1 MRALV
6 VLLSLSLLTACAP
19 LQPHSSAW
27 GDAGEV
33 AGRTV
38 LCAVSLCMSELGL
51 YQNAED
57 AKRRTALSDDRHDDA
72 ALMGL
77 GMALSGGGPFTP
89 RPVAPAVRPLT
100 LQCTSATIGTATYL
114 NCP

>member
-1 MRALV
+1 
-6 VLLSLSLLTACAP
+6 
-19 LQPHSSAW
+19 
-27 GDAGEV
+27 
-33 AGRTV
+33 
-38 LCAVSLCMSELGL
+38 MSELGL

-57 AKRRTALSDDRHDDA
+57 AKRREARAQWYQTLTPAQQDREDQHEQA